1 MWLDKSESGY
11 PNESVRQ
18 IKAPV
23 LAVRGEADF
32 LLAFDS
38 WAALKSELPDVHLMN
53 VPFAAHEA
61 MKEQP
66 EMVWAAV
73 EAFQTTF

>member
-1 MWLDKSESGY
+1 
-11 PNESVRQ
+11 
-18 IKAPV
+18 
-23 LAVRGEADF
+23 
-32 LLAFDS
+32 
-38 WAALKSELPDVHLMN
+38 

-73 EAFQTTF
+73 KAFFQVA